1 MRRLPSASFSS
12 SFVGPSV
19 MSSSFGP
26 SGSEEAKDEVEAE
39 VSGSVLRGA
48 DDSFTSDGGTHE
60 QSTAAVNKETTRLL
74 FLIGIFL
81 PL

>member
-1 MRRLPSASFSS
+1 M
-12 SFVGPSV
+12 GPSV

-26 SGSEEAKDEVEAE
+26 SGSEEAKDEDEKE
-39 VSGSVLRGA
+39 VSDSLLRGKE
-48 DDSFTSDGGTHE
+48 DSFTSDDGTHE
-60 QSTAAVNKETTRLL
+60 QSTVAVNKETTRLL